1 MRVRGVAAEQRAL
14 QRGVVAEHHRE
25 GVEREDFAG
34 LDQFVGH
41 RVVRA
46 VGVDARLEP
55 CPGVHQLDEGEA
67 LGNAADHGRCRGQ
80 CDLVLGNAGLHRFH
94 QRAPADGAHVG
105 ALADQ
110 HMLLGRLDGA
120 KRHGGGRAVDK
131 LDTREMLFQQ
141 HLQIEVHLVELDAKA
156 LDAGKQVLQRSEIAV
171 AAPVGIGDVVADR
184 PPPGLAAVDRRR
196 HGGHAVAGQD
206 RAVAPPE
213 LAIEEAGEIADIV
226 IGGEQAGI
234 DAGLFHARLHGVA
247 AARHLAVGKG

>member
-1 MRVRGVAAEQRAL
+1 MRVRGVAAEQCAF
-14 QRGVVAEHHRE
+14 QRGVVAKYHRE
-25 GVEREDFAG
+25 GVEREDVAG
-34 LDQFVGH
+34 LDQFVGD

-55 CPGVHQLDEGEA
+55 GPGVHQFNEGEA

-80 CDLVLGNAGLHRFH
+80 RDLVLGNAGLHRLH
-94 QRAPADGAHVG
+94 QRAPADGTHVG

-110 HMLLGRLDGA
+110 NMLLGRFDGA
-120 KRHGGGRAVDK
+120 KRHGRSRAVDK
-131 LDTREMLFQQ
+131 LDTGEMLFQQ
-141 HLQIEVHLVELDAKA
+141 HLQIEVHLVELDAEA
-156 LDAGKQVLQRSEIAV
+156 LDAGQQVLQRGEIAV
-171 AAPVGIGDVVADR
+171 TAPVGIGDVVADR
-184 PPPGLAAVDRRR
+184 ASPGLAAIDRCR

-213 LAIEEAGEIADIV
+213 LAIEEAGEITDIV

-234 DAGLFHARLHGVA
+234 DAGLVHARLHGVA